1 MTIKEIKEKII
12 SDAQIKAN
20 EIIVQAESKAK
31 KIKSKG
37 IKEAENIK
45 NDILGKNRQE
55 GLLKKNK
62 ILTEAN
68 LNAKK
73 AILSEK
79 QGIIEKVFSKALED
93 ILNLEDREYCKF
105 IKKIILN
112 NIENGNEI
120 IYISEMDKKRI
131 TKVFID
137 DTNRELKNKGK
148 KGELI
153 LDTSYIQI
161 QGGVIIGSG
170 NIRKNISLELL
181 LQKAREEYEMEI
193 NNQLFK

>member
-181 LQKAREEYEMEI
+181 LQKAREEYEMDI

>member
-73 AILSEK
+73 TILSEK

-120 IYISEMDKKRI
+120 IYISETDKKRI

-161 QGGVIIGSG
+161 KGGVIIGSG

>member
-20 EIIVQAESKAK
+20 EIIVQAESKVK

-120 IYISEMDKKRI
+120 IYISETDKKRI

>member
-153 LDTSYIQI
+153 LDTSYIPI

>member
-1 MTIKEIKEKII
+1 MTIKEIKERIL
-12 SDAQIKAN
+12 SDAQIKSN
-20 EIIVQAESKAK
+20 EIIFKAESNAK
-31 KIKSKG
+31 KIINKG
-37 IKEAENIK
+37 KKEAENSRV
-45 NDILGKNRQE
+45 DILSKNRQE

-79 QGIIEKVFSKALED
+79 QVIIEKVFNEALEK
-93 ILNLEDREYCKF
+93 ILKLDDLEYCKF

-112 NIENGNEI
+112 NVEDGNET
-120 IYISEMDKKRI
+120 IYTNEADKKRI

-137 DTNRELKNKGK
+137 DINRELKNKGK
-148 KGELI
+148 KGELT
-153 LDTSYIQI
+153 LNTSYIQVK
-161 QGGVIIGSG
+161 GGVIIGIG

-181 LQKAREEYEMEI
+181 LQKTREEYEMEI
-193 NNQLFK
+193 NKQLFE

>member
-73 AILSEK
+73 QYYPK
-79 QGIIEKVFSKALED
+79 
-93 ILNLEDREYCKF
+93 
-105 IKKIILN
+105 
-112 NIENGNEI
+112 
-120 IYISEMDKKRI
+120 
-131 TKVFID
+131 
-137 DTNRELKNKGK
+137 NRA
-148 KGELI
+148 
-153 LDTSYIQI
+153 S
-161 QGGVIIGSG
+161 
-170 NIRKNISLELL
+170 
-181 LQKAREEYEMEI
+181 
-193 NNQLFK
+193 

>member
-37 IKEAENIK
+37 MKEAENIK

-68 LNAKK
+68 LDAKK

-120 IYISEMDKKRI
+120 IYISETDKKRI

-161 QGGVIIGSG
+161 KGGVIIGSG

-181 LQKAREEYEMEI
+181 LQKAREEYEMEV

>member
-120 IYISEMDKKRI
+120 IYISERDKKRI

>member
-20 EIIVQAESKAK
+20 EIIVQAESKAQ

-120 IYISEMDKKRI
+120 IYISATDKKRI

-161 QGGVIIGSG
+161 KGGVIIGSG

>member
-79 QGIIEKVFSKALED
+79 QGIIEKVLSKALED

>member
-1 MTIKEIKEKII
+1 M
-12 SDAQIKAN
+12 
-20 EIIVQAESKAK
+20 
-31 KIKSKG
+31 
-37 IKEAENIK
+37 
-45 NDILGKNRQE
+45 
-55 GLLKKNK
+55 
-62 ILTEAN
+62 
-68 LNAKK
+68 
-73 AILSEK
+73 
-79 QGIIEKVFSKALED
+79 ED